1 MLVPDGFEARIE
13 RATRKT
19 LKTISSGAAVAAIGA
34 RPKEQV
40 PKKRRNRTS
49 LANMPRQKMELT
61 PWQKGPDGSLSR
73 TLTAV
78 DDAGA
83 AAT

>member
-1 MLVPDGFEARIE
+1 MPDEFEARIE
-13 RATRKT
+13 RATRKA
-19 LKTISSGAAVAAIGA
+19 LKAISTSGMAVAAIGA
-34 RPKEQV
+34 RPQEKA
-40 PKKRRNRTS
+40 PKRRRNKTS
-49 LANMPRQKMELT
+49 LEAMPRQKMALT
-61 PWQKGPDGSLSR
+61 PWQTEPDGSLSR